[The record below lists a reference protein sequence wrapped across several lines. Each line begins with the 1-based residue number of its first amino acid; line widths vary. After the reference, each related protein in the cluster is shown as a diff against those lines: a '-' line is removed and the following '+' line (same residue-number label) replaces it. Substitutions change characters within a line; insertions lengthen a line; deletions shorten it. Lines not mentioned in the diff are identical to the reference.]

1 MAMRQMM
8 EDVMAKVIKFY
19 IPDSFPKK
27 VSCIARTEPGEVIE
41 FRLPRGKGV
50 GDAVRE
56 PAAGGPHTKEGAIP
70 MWTFCI

>member
-1 MAMRQMM
+1 MRQVM
-8 EDVMAKVIKFY
+8 EDVMAKVIEFY

-27 VSCIARTEPGEVIE
+27 VNRIAPNERGEVIA

-56 PAAGGPHTKEGAIP
+56 SAAGDLHTKEGAIP